1 MCTYRDSRVC
11 VVELTRGGRR
21 STSGVFPCH
30 SPSYSLETGSLPEP
44 SACSIQLGW
53 LAGKPPEIPCVC
65 FLTQGLQMDTTCPAF
80 MWMLGIQTKSFRVCS
95 KCFIHQ
101 TISCP
106 ILWNSNRLEI
116 VTHCSRR
123 SCPTVWV
130 SRVTIKTKSSCKLA
144 RTV

>member
-80 MWMLGIQTKSFRVCS
+80 MWMLGIQTKSFCVC